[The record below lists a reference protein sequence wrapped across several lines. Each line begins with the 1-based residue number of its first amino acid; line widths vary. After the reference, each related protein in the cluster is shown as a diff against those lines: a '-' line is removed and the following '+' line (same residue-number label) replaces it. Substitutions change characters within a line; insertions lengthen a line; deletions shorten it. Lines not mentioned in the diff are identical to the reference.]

1 MEDPL
6 EDDLDGREEFAKDLA
21 TWAPLNAY
29 RDVLGLPEDAE
40 VMWAYLSQYEASDY
54 SEIGRVDYTK
64 TRFEIGYLRDGKCER
79 PSMAFTAD
87 IEDGEAAKMAD
98 TLLTLLVK
106 SAPAPQSA
114 LPLIP
119 HGKYRF
125 RREPPRFVRFAHLGW
140 QLFGMAEDLVEGT
153 DVEVRKY
160 SDHEVQVLRVGKAVA
175 ERTVEHRQDSRY
187 GEGST
192 RFVVTD
198 WRPLVIEPEDTP

>member
-6 EDDLDGREEFAKDLA
+6 EDERA
-21 TWAPLNAY
+21 
-29 RDVLGLPEDAE
+29 ED
-40 VMWAYLSQYEASDY
+40 
-54 SEIGRVDYTK
+54 
-64 TRFEIGYLRDGKCER
+64 
-79 PSMAFTAD
+79 
-87 IEDGEAAKMAD
+87 
-98 TLLTLLVK
+98 
-106 SAPAPQSA
+106 APAPEDG

-140 QLFGMAEDLVEGT
+140 QLFGMADDLVEGT

-160 SDHEVQVLRVGKAVA
+160 SDHESQILRVGKAVA
-175 ERTVEHRQDSRY
+175 ERTVEHRRDSRY